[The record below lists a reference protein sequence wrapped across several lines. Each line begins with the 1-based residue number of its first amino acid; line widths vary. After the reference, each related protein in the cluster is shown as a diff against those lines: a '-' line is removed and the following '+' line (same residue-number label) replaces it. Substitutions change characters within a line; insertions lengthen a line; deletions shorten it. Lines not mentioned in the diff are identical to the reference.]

1 MPDGFHGDET
11 LLTSHETPSFS
22 LLVMSTK
29 LMVFNVIKLSMK
41 PPLRLALTL
50 TQYIFDGVEMLST
63 RGGTGFRGK
72 SHGRMVLLGGR
83 SRMLCLVTPIV
94 PCTPRTP
101 VTDGPI
107 ERSTVS
113 CIMFACSLMHVT
125 AIGAPPPPSPRTLT
139 RPMLLFTRRP
149 SLLL

>member
-1 MPDGFHGDET
+1 M
-11 LLTSHETPSFS
+11 LA
-22 LLVMSTK
+22 K

-41 PPLRLALTL
+41 HPLRLALTL

-107 ERSTVS
+107 
-113 CIMFACSLMHVT
+113 MFACSHACDRNWCAT
-125 AIGAPPPPSPRTLT
+125 T
-139 RPMLLFTRRP
+139 RGEAM
-149 SLLL
+149 